1 LSGSELACRLRF
13 WSADLRRGA
22 PIARQLADVRRTFAD
37 PALGRE
43 LAAARL
49 RRLLQHAGATTAFY
63 RRWAGRAELAAFPV
77 VRKRS
82 IQENPGAFLSATVE
96 RKGLLTVSTSGSY
109 GAPLRLQWTVGTYV
123 RRRAELLYFGSWA
136 GFHVGAPFAQ
146 VTVDPRG
153 SVRLPGFNGFLV
165 DPSVID
171 EAWLE
176 AQRRLVKEA
185 RIAFIVGYPS
195 SIKPL
200 ADYCRARGDGPGD
213 FRLRGVV
220 ASSEA
225 LLPGAREAIAAAFGC
240 PVFDRYGANELGI
253 LAQECPGAAS
263 HHVNV
268 AGHVVE
274 VLERDRDEAVRP
286 GEPGRVVVTDLF
298 SHAMPLI
305 RYDTGDVAVASE
317 GPCACGRSG
326 PLLTR
331 IEGRR
336 VEEIRDPDGALVNPL
351 AIGGCPKDL
360 EGLIQYQ
367 FVQRRPD
374 RYLVR
379 LHALPSFHDEATLRE
394 RFQRLLGPRAA
405 IEIEY
410 VPGIPP
416 LPSGKR
422 PYILSELAPRA
433 R

>member
-1 LSGSELACRLRF
+1 MSGSELACRLRF
-13 WSADLRRGA
+13 WAADLRRGA
-22 PIARQLADVRRTFAD
+22 PVARQLADVRRAFDD

-43 LAAARL
+43 QAEARL
-49 RRLLQHAGATTAFY
+49 RRLLQHAGATTARY
-63 RRWAGRAELAAFPV
+63 RRWAGCSELAAFPV
-77 VRKRS
+77 VRKRA
-82 IQENPGAFLSATVE
+82 IQEDPAAFFSSTVE

-109 GAPLRLQWTVGTYV
+109 GAPLRLQWTAGTYV

-136 GFHVGAPFAQ
+136 GFHMGARFAQ

-153 SVRLPGFNGFLV
+153 SVRLPRFNGFLL

-176 AQRRLVKEA
+176 AKRRLLKEA

-200 ADYCRARGDGPGD
+200 ADYCRARGDGPPD

-225 LLPGAREAIAAAFGC
+225 LLPGAREAIASAFGC

-253 LAQECPGAAS
+253 LAQECAGAAS
-263 HHVNV
+263 HHVNF
-268 AGHVVE
+268 AGHVIE
-274 VLERDRDEAVRP
+274 VLERDRDEPVRP
-286 GEPGRVVVTDLF
+286 GEAGRVVVTDLF
-298 SHAMPLI
+298 SRAMPLI
-305 RYDTGDVAVASE
+305 RYDTGDLAVASD
-317 GPCACGRSG
+317 GPCACGRGG

-331 IEGRR
+331 IGGRQ

-360 EGLIQYQ
+360 DGIIQYQ
-367 FVQRRPD
+367 FVQRQRD

-379 LHALPSFHDEATLRE
+379 VHALPSFHDEGTLRE

-410 VPGIPP
+410 VAGIPP

-422 PYILSELAPRA
+422 PYIVSELVRRPR
-433 R
+433 